1 MPKEILRGFGGDVD
15 AVAGWLAP
23 MAARTP
29 PTIFREASSPQVGSP
44 RPLDR
49 VGPAHADLCS
59 DFLLARW
66 RSNSPF
72 SKPPIRP
79 EFS

>member
-29 PTIFREASSPQVGSP
+29 PTIFREAPSPEVGSP

-49 VGPAHADLCS
+49 VGPAHVDLCR
-59 DFLLARW
+59 DFFTRAVALELSFFEAAYTT
-66 RSNSPF
+66 
-72 SKPPIRP
+72 
-79 EFS
+79 

>member
-29 PTIFREASSPQVGSP
+29 PTIFREASSPQVGSL

-59 DFLLARW
+59 DFFTRAVALELSFFEAAYMT
-66 RSNSPF
+66 
-72 SKPPIRP
+72 
-79 EFS
+79 